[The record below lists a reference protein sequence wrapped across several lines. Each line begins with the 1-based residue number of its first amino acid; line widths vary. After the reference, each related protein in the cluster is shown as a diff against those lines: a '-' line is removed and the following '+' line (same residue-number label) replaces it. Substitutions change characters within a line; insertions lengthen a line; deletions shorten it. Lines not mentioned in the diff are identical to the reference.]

1 MMSEMRSP
9 EQLTTTD
16 LIQNTRREI
25 TQFLHK
31 QPTGDACACEL
42 FRRAIALRDEQAWVG
57 IYELYHVV
65 VGSWILRQVPTL
77 PGNDLAVLVNE
88 VFAKFY
94 RSISPR
100 KLRDFPSVRALLAY
114 LKRCAGSVVADYRQS
129 CLAQAQEE
137 PWESVTQEPLL
148 DNFAEAV
155 ADQLAAQEIWRIV
168 ESCVPVREER
178 LILVMVCALGLAPR
192 ELQQRYPDLY
202 SSVQDIYRI
211 KRSILER
218 LRRNK
223 ALLELVDR
231 QSSYQSREGGRHAS

>member
-1 MMSEMRSP
+1 MMSEMRSL
-9 EQLTTTD
+9 EQLTTTE
-16 LIQNTRREI
+16 LIQNTHREI
-25 TQFLHK
+25 MQFLHK

-77 PGNDLAVLVNE
+77 PGNDLAMLVNE
-88 VFAKFY
+88 VFAKFS

-100 KLRDFPSVRALLAY
+100 KLRDFPCVRALLAY
-114 LKRCAGSVVADYRQS
+114 LRRCAGSVVTDYRRS
-129 CLAQAQEE
+129 CLARAQEE

-168 ESCVPVREER
+168 ESCVPGREER
-178 LILVMVCALGLAPR
+178 LVLDAICMQGMTPR
-192 ELQQRYPDLY
+192 ELQQHYPIIFP
-202 SSVQDIYRI
+202 SVKDIYRI
-211 KRSILER
+211 KRSVLEH
-218 LRRNK
+218 LRCNRQ
-223 ALLELVDR
+223 LLELVDS
-231 QSSYQSREGGRHAS
+231 QSLEGGRYAS